1 MNKTAAILLL
11 CTAIF
16 AQQKGTFTDSRDKKI
31 YKTVKIGE
39 QVWMAENLNY
49 EVEGSKCYKNTTENC
64 DKYGRLYNWETAMKS
79 CPAGWH
85 LPSKAEWEVLVTT
98 AGGEKIAGKYLKAT
112 SGWNDYAGKSGNG
125 EDKFGF
131 SALPGGFG
139 SLVNDDFN
147 MKVGY
152 GGHWWSSSEINKLD
166 AHARYIYND
175 FEKVYYNEGDK
186 IGMYSVRCLQDPAPP
201 KGEAK

>member
-1 MNKTAAILLL
+1 LPST
-11 CTAIF
+11 
-16 AQQKGTFTDSRDKKI
+16 

-49 EVEGSKCYKNTTENC
+49 KIAYCDKYGCSKCYEDKTAYC

-139 SLVNDDFN
+139 NSSGGFGLAGC
-147 MKVGY
+147 VGY
-152 GGHWWSSSEINKLD
+152 GYS
-166 AHARYIYND
+166 
-175 FEKVYYNEGDK
+175 DK
-186 IGMYSVRCLQDPAPP
+186 ILLFSVRCLQD
-201 KGEAK
+201 